1 MRILAFD
8 HVPTESLGTI
18 ETWASENGHTVVHH
32 QWYGSADLP
41 DLSTWDLLFVMGGP
55 MNIYEDAKFP
65 WLATEKAYLD
75 KAIAA
80 GKWMV
85 GICLG
90 SQLLADRLGG
100 AVTRNREPEIG
111 WHAIRRHLEAD
122 ADPIFGALPQ
132 ELEVMHWHGDT
143 YATPP
148 GAVLA
153 YSSEA
158 CRNQAFRKDRV
169 LGLQCHLELTPKSLE
184 GLVAGFAD
192 EPAGKYVQNPEQF
205 LSRRNAFAAVKERL
219 FEMLDALEAEI
230 AKD

>member
-8 HVPTESLGTI
+8 HVPTESLGAI
-18 ETWASENGHTVVHH
+18 ETWASENSHTVAHH
-32 QWYGSADLP
+32 QWYGSTSLP

-55 MNIYEDAKFP
+55 MNIYEDSKFP

-100 AVTRNREPEIG
+100 QVTRNREPEIG
-111 WHAIRRHLEAD
+111 WHSIRRHLEAD
-122 ADPIFGALPQ
+122 SDPIFGALPQ
-132 ELEVMHWHGDT
+132 EFEVMHWHGDT

-148 GAVLA
+148 EAIQA

-158 CRNQAFRKDRV
+158 CRNQAFRKGHV

-192 EPAGKYVQNPEQF
+192 EPLGKYVQTPEQF
-205 LSRRNAFAAVKERL
+205 LSRQNAFAAVKESL
-219 FEMLDALEAEI
+219 FAFLDALEAEI
-230 AKD
+230 AKG